1 MSGAYPVEVLCE
13 TLGVSRSGYYDWLR
27 RGPSA
32 RVIEDAGL
40 AEEIGRIHRESRET
54 YGSPRVAAELRA
66 RGRRIGRNRVARLM
80 RVEGLYGRQR
90 KSFRP
95 PRTTDSRHGHP
106 VAPNRLKEAGPPAR
120 PNAVWSGDITYIPT
134 DEGWDFL
141 AVVLDHY
148 SDRAVGHGFSDS
160 IDTGL
165 TLSAWRMAHTHR
177 RPPPGLIFHSD
188 RGCQYASGDYA
199 AALAGACAL
208 GSMSRTGCPYDNA
221 KSEAFFS
228 TLKTECVHRHHF
240 RTRAEARR
248 VIFDWIE
255 TFYNPRRRHSAN
267 GYLSPVDFE
276 NLCN

>member
-32 RVIEDAGL
+32 RVLEDARL

-54 YGSPRVAAELRA
+54 YGSPRVAVELRA

-90 KSFRP
+90 KCFRP

-148 SDRAVGHGFSDS
+148 SDRAVGHGFSEC
-160 IDTGL
+160 IDTEL
-165 TLSAWRMAHTHR
+165 TLSAWRMARTHR
-177 RPPPGLIFHSD
+177 RPAPGLIFHSD
-188 RGCQYASGDYA
+188 RGCQYASGDYSD
-199 AALAGACAL
+199 ALAQTGALA
-208 GSMSRTGCPYDNA
+208 SMSRTGCPYDNA

>member
-1 MSGAYPVEVLCE
+1 MSSDYPVEALCE

-32 RVIEDAGL
+32 RVIQDARL
-40 AEEIGRIHRESRET
+40 AEEIGQIHRESRKT
-54 YGSPRVAAELRA
+54 YGSPRVAFELRA
-66 RGRRIGRNRVARLM
+66 RGRRVGRNRVARLM
-80 RVEGLYGRQR
+80 RVEGIYGRQR

-106 VAPNRLKEAGPPAR
+106 VAPNRLKEAGPPDR
-120 PNAVWSGDITYIPT
+120 PNAVWSGDITYIRT

-141 AVVLDHY
+141 AVVLDNY
-148 SDRAVGHGFSDS
+148 SDRVVGHGFSES
-160 IDTGL
+160 IDTRL
-165 TLSAWRMAHTHR
+165 TLSALRMARTHR
-177 RPPPGLIFHSD
+177 QPPPGLIFHSD
-188 RGCQYASGDYA
+188 RGSQYASGDYA
-199 AALAGACAL
+199 AALADTAAL
-208 GSMSRTGCPYDNA
+208 ASMSRAGCPYDNA
-221 KSEAFFS
+221 KAEAFFS
-228 TLKTECVHRHHF
+228 TLKTECVHRYRF

-248 VIFDWIE
+248 VIFDWIQ